1 MTGYRRE
8 MLENIGSVPEAHIAG
23 VVVHTDNQRIQF
35 IRQAISIL
43 PGAEIHAITSAGK
56 LVVTLEASRSA
67 DIVGQLNAIHAL
79 PGVYSAAL
87 IYQHHEDVASLD
99 EEIGDETHPAG
110 IH

>member
-1 MTGYRRE
+1 M
-8 MLENIGSVPEAHIAG
+8 
-23 VVVHTDNQRIQF
+23 
-35 IRQAISIL
+35 
-43 PGAEIHAITSAGK
+43 
-56 LVVTLEASRSA
+56 VTLEAPHSA